1 MCISVF
7 LFSFVLFVFFLCS
20 ALYISLARICVM
32 DHCGECGGVSGSEK
46 KISGI
51 VEDESKNVG
60 DDICEILP
68 RRSNITHLKSV
79 ARKKSKSP
87 SSVARK
93 TSKSPSTVKQT
104 KDSCASGS
112 KDAIDDSHETKHV
125 VVCVYF
131 FKYNN
136 KKLFI
141 CLCFCYCVSHSVDS
155 VCFIFLWLCIWF
167 LVVL

>member
-1 MCISVF
+1 
-7 LFSFVLFVFFLCS
+7 
-20 ALYISLARICVM
+20 M
-32 DHCGECGGVSGSEK
+32 DHFGECGGVSGSEK

-60 DDICEILP
+60 DDIGEILP

-93 TSKSPSTVKQT
+93 TRKSPSTVKQT

-112 KDAIDDSHETKHV
+112 KDAGDDSHETKHV
-125 VVCVYF
+125 VLTILNVYPSF
-131 FKYNN
+131 EER
-136 KKLFI
+136 KKLAVKKFKFEPLYLPKV
-141 CLCFCYCVSHSVDS
+141 CAEDGDSSPGTQVLVSFV
-155 VCFIFLWLCIWF
+155 VCFS
-167 LVVL
+167 